1 MLLFNPVTTQTRV
14 CTSGKRHDWGTFHSI
29 IFFAPSH
36 QSRCNPNGVPSPP
49 KNESPTENE
58 PPIHWNIKS
67 PLKKWFLEK
76 IQKLQTAIIICFRS
90 AKIKLEK
97 NCIICNFTFTLA
109 IETLT
114 FLRPRIWEIVPD
126 YINKSSSFEEFKLS
140 ARLH

>member
-1 MLLFNPVTTQTRV
+1 M
-14 CTSGKRHDWGTFHSI
+14 
-29 IFFAPSH
+29 
-36 QSRCNPNGVPSPP
+36 GVPSPP

-97 NCIICNFTFTLA
+97 NWIICNFTFTLA